1 MIEMLQILNPFRA
14 AEEFRNLKKEKKW
27 MLAILMVVIP
37 GLLTVA
43 GNALEQRKSQQLTM
57 QLVEEMGTIPDA
69 QKEAVG
75 DIQGLIVGIGIA
87 VGILSIFIVWVVK
100 SVVFHVLGR
109 IFDTQKLPVDI
120 SSTIHLVA
128 FTYLPF
134 FFKGIL
140 DLINGFRYQP
150 PSYEVF
156 LQQVRNPDVVA
167 SFLSEHNIF
176 WLWAFVLMVI
186 AVREQFSLSNTR
198 AFLVVFI
205 PYLIV
210 FMIQAALASLGSQL
224 GGMQLGGS

>member
-1 MIEMLQILNPFRA
+1 
-14 AEEFRNLKKEKKW
+14 
-27 MLAILMVVIP
+27 
-37 GLLTVA
+37 
-43 GNALEQRKSQQLTM
+43 
-57 QLVEEMGTIPDA
+57 
-69 QKEAVG
+69 
-75 DIQGLIVGIGIA
+75 
-87 VGILSIFIVWVVK
+87 
-100 SVVFHVLGR
+100 VVFHVLGR
-109 IFDTQKLPVDI
+109 IFDTPKLPVDI

>member
-1 MIEMLQILNPFRA
+1 MLRILNPFKA
-14 AEEFRNLKKEKKW
+14 AEEFRTLRKERKW
-27 MLAILMVVIP
+27 MLAILMVTIP

-43 GNALEQRKSQQLTM
+43 GNALEQKKSQQLTM
-57 QLVEEMGTIPDA
+57 QLVEDMGTIPDA

-87 VGILSIFIVWVVK
+87 VGIISIFVVWIVK
-100 SVVFHVLGR
+100 SLVFHVLGR
-109 IFDTQKLPVDI
+109 IFSAEKLPADI

-150 PSYEVF
+150 PSYDVF

-176 WLWAFVLMVI
+176 WLWAFILMVI
-186 AVREQFSLSNTR
+186 AVREQFSLSKSR

-210 FMIQAALASLGSQL
+210 FIVQAALASLGSQL